1 MLKAFD
7 RQPKQLTLIPH
18 SIYLGE
24 YIMSLYLKELN
35 ELDGFLTLRQS
46 IDQEEWQAGIAALS
60 KLPDGNRFGEL
71 LKLVEQMGA
80 THLEAIREFE
90 KVERDK
96 GCIPTYLRQF
106 CPV

>member
-1 MLKAFD
+1 
-7 RQPKQLTLIPH
+7 
-18 SIYLGE
+18 
-24 YIMSLYLKELN
+24 MSLYLKELN

-46 IDQEEWQAGIAALS
+46 MSREEWEAGLAALGE
-60 KLPDGNRFGEL
+60 LPDGNRLGEL
-71 LKLVEQMGA
+71 LKLAEHMGA
-80 THLEAIREFE
+80 EHLEAIREFE

>member
-1 MLKAFD
+1 
-7 RQPKQLTLIPH
+7 
-18 SIYLGE
+18 
-24 YIMSLYLKELN
+24 MSLYLKELN

-46 IDQEEWQAGIAALS
+46 ITQDEWTVGLAALGE
-60 KLPDGNRFGEL
+60 LPEGNRLGEL
-71 LKLVEQMGA
+71 LKLVERMGA
-80 THLEAIREFE
+80 EHLEAIREFE

>member
-1 MLKAFD
+1 
-7 RQPKQLTLIPH
+7 
-18 SIYLGE
+18 
-24 YIMSLYLKELN
+24 MSLYLKELN

-46 IDQEEWQAGIAALS
+46 MTQDEWTVGLAALGE
-60 KLPDGNRFGEL
+60 LPEGNRLGEL
-71 LKLVEQMGA
+71 LKLVERMGA
-80 THLEAIREFE
+80 EHLEAIREFE